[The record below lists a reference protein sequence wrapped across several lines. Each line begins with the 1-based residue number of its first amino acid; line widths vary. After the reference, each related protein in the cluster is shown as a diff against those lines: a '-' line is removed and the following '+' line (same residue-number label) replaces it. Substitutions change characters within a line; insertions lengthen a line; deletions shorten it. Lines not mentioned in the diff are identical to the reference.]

1 MRLTNQFRRLTAA
14 AILALL
20 PYAANAGAVITDFT
34 PTHEPGS
41 TPEALTHL
49 TNKALV
55 TEALDPGDTGRG
67 KAVGFVLWRELLS
80 AVSDQSGAGVIL
92 ARPPEGQRLTEL
104 LRRDYHQAAV
114 QIARSQKTWLALWA
128 VVEVDD
134 DLVFLHP
141 YLSLLPEVRG
151 AQPLLGVYA
160 RGRRTPLP
168 GFTAELR
175 RTQFGFRTRRMRLAD
190 LFARTVVTRRQASL
204 HQAPDTGSAVV
215 ARVPAQTALSMRDMR
230 DVWAEVETPDGV
242 TGYLE
247 MREDSPV
254 DIPPAYVVGRQRSG
268 NIRAA
273 PSIAAERIDTRV
285 IDGRFRVLDQRFVK
299 ERGKWLKWYRLDFD
313 FGPAWI
319 WAGLV
324 DDRYSL
330 PAIDFVAG
338 MLRHGLSNYPQAAGH
353 FRRYIETAGPDA
365 RNVNL
370 ATAYQF
376 LGATTLI
383 GKDAN
388 PPEALR
394 AFDRAVDLTPYDPNA
409 YALRAIANA
418 GLTRRIDE
426 SLLDDLDKALSLD
439 RLNPAARA
447 LLTAVDRVNEN
458 IGPVILQDTFPIRN
472 RAALRRDLSDIR
484 TRYGLRE

>member
-1 MRLTNQFRRLTAA
+1 MCIAGHLRRWTAA
-14 AILALL
+14 AILVLL
-20 PYAANAGAVITDFT
+20 PWAANAGAVITDFT
-34 PTHEPGS
+34 PAHEPGS

-80 AVSDQSGAGVIL
+80 AVSDQSGVGVIL

-134 DLVFLHP
+134 DLLFLHP

-151 AQPLLGVYA
+151 AQPLLGLYA

-168 GFTAELR
+168 GFSAELS
-175 RTQFGFRTRRMRLAD
+175 RTQFSFRTQRLSLRD
-190 LFARTVVTRRQASL
+190 LFTRSVVTRRQARL
-204 HQAPDTGSAVV
+204 RAAPDAGADVI
-215 ARVPAQTALSMRDMR
+215 ARVPAQTALRMRDMR

-242 TGYLE
+242 RGYLE

-254 DIPPAYVVGRQRSG
+254 DIPPAYVVGRKRSG

-273 PSIAAERIDTRV
+273 PSVSAARLDTRI
-285 IDGRFRVLDQRFVK
+285 IDGRFAVLDQRFVK
-299 ERGKWLKWYRLDFD
+299 ERGRWLKWYRLQFD

-338 MLRHGLSNYPQAAGH
+338 MLRHGLSNHEQAAGH
-353 FRRYIETAGPDA
+353 FRRYIATARPDA

-376 LGATTLI
+376 LGATTLV
-383 GKDAN
+383 GKSAN
-388 PPEALR
+388 PPEAMR

-409 YALRAIANA
+409 YALRAIANV
-418 GLTRRIDE
+418 GLTRQIGGP
-426 SLLDDLDKALSLD
+426 LLEDLDRALSLD
-439 RLNPAARA
+439 RLNPTARA
-447 LLTAVDRVNEN
+447 LLTAVDQVNEDV
-458 IGPVILQDTFPIRN
+458 GPAALRDAFPVRD
-472 RAALRRDLSDIR
+472 RAALRRDLTDIR